1 MIFGSGR
8 MMLGS
13 PGPGVVRVVVAVDE
27 VVDVTAVVALVE
39 VDSVTVVAI
48 VVASVDV
55 VVAVPERQ

>member
-1 MIFGSGR
+1 

-27 VVDVTAVVALVE
+27 VVDVIADVALVE

-55 VVAVPERQ
+55 VVAVSERQ